1 MTYLDL
7 ISSHLRRFGADEMLI
22 ALVEDY
28 LENDRPTNEP
38 PWRLGHDSIVQKAID
53 YGNSKRFRLSRFQ
66 ARLDGRHRK
75 RALQHG
81 DRTEE
86 SKLFMIERLRK
97 LEKLI
102 SSSSEQVR

>member
-1 MTYLDL
+1 VTYLDL
-7 ISSHLRRFGADEMLI
+7 ISSHLRRFGADEVLI

-38 PWRLGHDSIVQKAID
+38 PWRLGHNSIVQKAID

-81 DRTEE
+81 DRTKE
-86 SKLFMIERLRK
+86 SKQLMIERLCN

-102 SSSSEQVR
+102 CR